1 MKQMVAV
8 LITILFPF
16 FYAIAQENDD
26 TERVSINILPP
37 DCEDVTQEGAQHL
50 FTKMQQLVTNNGM
63 ADYGYNERFVL
74 TAKVN
79 ILSKDIVP
87 SAPTRISQKVEVIF
101 LIGDVVDNK
110 LFETSSLIVSGI
122 GTNET
127 KAVVSAFQQINVK
140 NEQFKDFLKSAKQ
153 KIVNY
158 YTNNCDALIFQARTL
173 AEMQEYDKAIHI
185 LITVPNVCNDCYKR
199 SQEALIPI
207 YTKKIN
213 EEGVTLL
220 NKAKAE
226 WARNPTAEGASDAFA
241 LTSAINSQSSC
252 YSQVCAFHDTV
263 GNQLRD
269 NEKRKWDFQVKQYE
283 DNQKFKQSIVEACR
297 AIGVAWGK
305 NQPKRISTTIIKGWW

>member
-1 MKQMVAV
+1 MKQMAII
-8 LITILFPF
+8 LIVVLFPF
-16 FYAIAQENDD
+16 FYTIAQEKNDA
-26 TERVSINILPP
+26 ERVSINVLTP
-37 DCEDVTQEGAQHL
+37 DCEDVTQEGTQYL

-79 ILSKDIVP
+79 ILSKDVTL
-87 SAPTRISQKVEVIF
+87 STPTRISQKVEVVF

-110 LFETSSLIVSGI
+110 LFETSSLIVSGV

-127 KAVVSAFQQINVK
+127 KAAISAFQQINVK
-140 NEQFKDFLKSAKQ
+140 NERLKNFLASAKQ

-158 YTNNCDALIFQARTL
+158 YTNNCNALITQARTL

-199 SQEALIPI
+199 SQEALLPI

-213 EEGVTLL
+213 EEGVILL

-226 WARNPTAEGASDAFA
+226 WAKNPTAEGASHAFA
-241 LTSAINSQSSC
+241 LTSAINCQSSC
-252 YSQVCAFHDTV
+252 YAQVCAFHDAV
-263 GNQLRD
+263 GKQLRD
-269 NEKRKWDFQVKQYE
+269 DEKRKWDFQVKQYE

-305 NQPKRISTTIIKGWW
+305 NQPKRISTTVIRGWW